1 MLQLYLWKLQWMQ
14 ANWKLILLHVCWVSV
29 SFSSVSKTT
38 LRTEFS
44 KNNCSSSNTCFPPFF
59 ILFVALIYGQVW
71 GFWSFGFIY
80 CDHHVLSSMYLFS
93 EHAAWAFWPVFSC
106 SFLYFSSF
114 ISLTING
121 LHAFSFLLSTVASF
135 FLFFFG
141 YISSCW

>member
-1 MLQLYLWKLQWMQ
+1 METTVNASKLK
-14 ANWKLILLHVCWVSV
+14 AHA
-29 SFSSVSKTT
+29 SSCVLGFCFIFK
-38 LRTEFS
+38 RI
-44 KNNCSSSNTCFPPFF
+44 KNNLKNRIYNQVKQMFFPFF

-106 SFLYFSSF
+106 FFLNFSSF
-114 ISLTING
+114 ISLTIIG
-121 LHAFSFLLSTVASF
+121 LHAFSFLLFTVASF

-141 YISSCW
+141 YISCW